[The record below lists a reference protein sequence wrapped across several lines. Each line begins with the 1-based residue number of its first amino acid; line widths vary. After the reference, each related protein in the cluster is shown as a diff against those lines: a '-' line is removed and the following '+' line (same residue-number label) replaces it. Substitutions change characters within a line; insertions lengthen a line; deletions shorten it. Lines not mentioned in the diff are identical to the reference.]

1 MIKLEENKIKTFQ
14 VKLLYIYKFMSQCMP
29 IYAFYT
35 ILFIQRGMSV
45 TDIAVLLALWS
56 LFTIVFEV
64 PSGILADRWNRRNML
79 AIAALLQGLCFMIW
93 FFSHSFLMFAFG
105 FVFWAIACAFI
116 SGTEEGLTYDN
127 LKSDGNEEIFV
138 KVYGKARFCA
148 NMGTITG
155 VVSGGIIA
163 SIANIES
170 IALISAVI
178 CFVNVIV
185 VLQIREKNYY
195 SERVDDVSQ
204 EFFKTFQEAVIF
216 LKGNRGALISI
227 LFLVLFVSLGEYMDE
242 FDALIVHDFKLS
254 NIWVSVILGVRFIF
268 IALGDILAPIVK
280 KRITSVKQI
289 FLFNGL
295 ACIFLVMFTLFWHQ
309 YALFILGIWLMAM
322 AISEILLVDALQNRI
337 NEEGRATV
345 MSFYGM
351 GQNVVMICFSLV
363 FALLTGLFTLQQVY
377 MIISV
382 YGILGGISFFLCFRI
397 MRN

>member
-163 SIANIES
+163 SFANIES

-242 FDALIVHDFKLS
+242 FDALIVNDFKLS

-309 YALFILGIWLMAM
+309 YALFILGIGLMAM

-397 MRN
+397 MRY

>member
-1 MIKLEENKIKTFQ
+1 
-14 VKLLYIYKFMSQCMP
+14 MP

-163 SIANIES
+163 SFANIES

-242 FDALIVHDFKLS
+242 FDALIVNDFKLS

-280 KRITSVKQI
+280 KRIISVKQI

-309 YALFILGIWLMAM
+309 YALFILGIGLMVM

>member
-1 MIKLEENKIKTFQ
+1 
-14 VKLLYIYKFMSQCMP
+14 MP

-105 FVFWAIACAFI
+105 FVFWVIACAFI

-163 SIANIES
+163 SFANIES

-309 YALFILGIWLMAM
+309 YALFILGIGLMAM

>member
-1 MIKLEENKIKTFQ
+1 MKTFQ

-163 SIANIES
+163 SFANIES

-242 FDALIVHDFKLS
+242 FDALIVNDFKLS

-309 YALFILGIWLMAM
+309 YALFILGIGLMAM
-322 AISEILLVDALQNRI
+322 AISEILLVDALQNKI